1 MFYKKQGMPEE
12 GEIVLCNVTKVLIHS
27 VFVNIEEYG
36 KTGMIHISEISPGR
50 IRNIADFVKE
60 GKKIV
65 CKVLRID
72 MQKGHI
78 DLSLRRVNEGQRRD
92 KLNDLKKEARAE
104 KIVENLSREIK
115 IKPDALYKEITKNVF
130 GSYEYLHQ
138 IFEEIALGE
147 TDVSALKL
155 DKNLEEKLGKLIM
168 ERMAPSKFMLK
179 GKIKLTTYDSNGLEK
194 IKKFFKE
201 IINENIAVKYLGGG
215 SYNLEIV
222 SSDAEQSEK
231 SFEHIEKEIEK
242 FNEREGEAS
251 IAKAE

>member
-1 MFYKKQGMPEE
+1 MFYKKHGMPEE

-36 KTGMIHISEISPGR
+36 KSGMIHISEVSPGR
-50 IRNIADFVKE
+50 IRNLADFVKE

-104 KIVENLSREIK
+104 KIVENLSRELKVKADI
-115 IKPDALYKEITKNVF
+115 LYKEITKNVF
-130 GSYEYLHQ
+130 NNYEYLHQ

-147 TDVSALKL
+147 TDASVLKL
-155 DKNLEEKLGKLIM
+155 EKNLDEKLGKLII
-168 ERMAPSKFMLK
+168 ERMAPSKFVLK
-179 GKIKLTTYDSNGLEK
+179 GKIKLTTYDSNGIEK
-194 IKKFFKE
+194 INKFFKE
-201 IINENIAVKYLGGG
+201 IINENVTIKYLGGG
-215 SYNLEIV
+215 SYGLEII
-222 SSDAEQSEK
+222 SNDFAESEK
-231 SFEHIEKEIEK
+231 NFEHIEKIIEK
-242 FNEREGEAS
+242 FNEKEGEAS
-251 IAKAE
+251 IVKVE